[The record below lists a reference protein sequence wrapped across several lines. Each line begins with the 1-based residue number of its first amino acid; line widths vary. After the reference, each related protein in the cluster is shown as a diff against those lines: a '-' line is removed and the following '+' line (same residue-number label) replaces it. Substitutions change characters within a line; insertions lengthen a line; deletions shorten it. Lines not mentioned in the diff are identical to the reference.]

1 MKTAPNRTVVTG
13 TLRSYAAAADG
24 YGGTVEIEVIRNESP
39 DPAADF
45 VKPTAGKTMRAFYA
59 QPDPP
64 AAALPIGRRVLV
76 ELTLLG
82 GPFGE
87 RVVVQSLRTE

>member
-45 VKPTAGKTMRAFYA
+45 VKPTAGKTLRAFYA

-64 AAALPIGRRVLV
+64 AAALPIGRRVRV

-87 RVVVQSLRTE
+87 RVVVQSLRAE

>member
-1 MKTAPNRTVVTG
+1 MKAAPNTTVVTG
-13 TLRSYAAAADG
+13 TLRTYAAAADG

-45 VKPTAGKTMRAFYA
+45 IRPTTGGTLRAFYA

-64 AAALPIGRRVLV
+64 AAALPIGRRVRV

-87 RVVVQSLRTE
+87 RMVVQSLRAE